1 MRELVVSFG
10 DGKPRPNNAQ
20 FAYITDVKRMAWPD
34 VVAMFTREPPVS
46 EDKSS
51 AGWYAFAEFD
61 PVYRDSD
68 NFVARHA
75 LTFDFDHITT
85 EQAKH
90 ITQVYS
96 DLEYVIYTTA
106 SHTKAK
112 PRLRMIVPL
121 SRPVDMEV
129 FQAVSRKVAARA
141 GIELASR
148 ESHTPAQMMYMPT
161 KKPGG
166 VFKAYHNKGRIL
178 FVDEVL
184 DEYADWTD
192 KKSWP
197 HRQDADGVHD
207 AGDLV
212 SPLDKDGVIGAFCRA
227 FSIEDCIEK
236 FNIPYVKVR

>member
-1 MRELVVSFG
+1 VRELTVSFG
-10 DGKPRPNNAQ
+10 DGAPRPNNAQ
-20 FAYITDVKRMAWPD
+20 FAYITAVKKMAWPD

-75 LTFDFDHITT
+75 LTFDFDHITK
-85 EQAKH
+85 EQAKY
-90 ITQVYS
+90 ITQVYA
-96 DLEYVIYTTA
+96 DREYVVYTTA
-106 SHTKAK
+106 SHTKDK
-112 PRLRMIVPL
+112 PRLRMILPC
-121 SRPVDMEV
+121 SRPMTVDE
-129 FQAVSRKVAARA
+129 FQAVSRMTAKEA

-148 ESHTPAQMMYMPT
+148 ESHAASQMMYMPT
-161 KKPGG
+161 KKPSGI
-166 VFKAYHNKGRIL
+166 FKAHHNKGAWL
-178 FVDEVL
+178 KVDQVL
-184 DEYADWTD
+184 GLYADWTD

-197 HRQDADGVHD
+197 HRQDADGVQD

-236 FNIPYVKVR
+236 FGIPYVKVR

>member
-1 MRELVVSFG
+1 VRELVVSFG

-75 LTFDFDHITT
+75 LTFDFDHITK

-90 ITQVYS
+90 IMDVYAG
-96 DLEYVIYTTA
+96 LEYVLYTTA
-106 SHTKAK
+106 SHTKDK
-112 PRLRMIVPL
+112 PRLRMIFPCL
-121 SRPVDMEV
+121 RPMTMDE
-129 FQAVSRKVAARA
+129 FQAVSRMVASKA

-148 ESHTPAQMMYMPT
+148 ETHTPAQMMYMPT

-166 VFKAYHNKGRIL
+166 IFKAHNNGGDWVCPDR
-178 FVDEVL
+178 VL
-184 DEYADWTD
+184 ACYADWTD

-197 HRQDADGVHD
+197 HRQDADGVH
-207 AGDLV
+207 AEGDNV
-212 SPLDKDGVIGAFCRA
+212 SPLEKDGIIGAFCRA
-227 FSIEDCIEK
+227 FSITDAIDK
-236 FNIPYVKVR
+236 FELPFTKVR